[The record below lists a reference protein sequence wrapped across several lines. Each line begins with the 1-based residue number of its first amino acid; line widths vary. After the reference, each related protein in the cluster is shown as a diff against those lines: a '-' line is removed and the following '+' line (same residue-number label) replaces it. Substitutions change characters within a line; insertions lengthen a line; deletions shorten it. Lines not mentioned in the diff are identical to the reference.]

1 MASSVEIRVV
11 KWPESA
17 KIVDPFY
24 ASQGASHEAREADLF
39 FVASRG
45 DEVLGAVRYCEEYGT
60 SMLRSMMIAES
71 DRRSGVGRLLLQ
83 AFENHLKSL
92 GEPEAFCLPYS
103 HLVGFYGL
111 IGFEL
116 IVDESLAPLFLQ
128 KRLLEYRAKH
138 IDSGQKFV
146 CMRR

>member
-1 MASSVEIRVV
+1 MASSVEIRAV

-45 DEVLGAVRYCEEYGT
+45 DEILGTVRYCEEFGT
-60 SMLRSMMIAES
+60 AMLRSMMIAES
-71 DRRSGVGRLLLQ
+71 DRRAGVGRMLLQ
-83 AFENHLKSL
+83 AFENHLKAL

-116 IVDESLAPLFLQ
+116 IVDESLAPPFLQ
-128 KRLLEYRAKH
+128 ERLADYRAKYTAF
-138 IDSGQKFV
+138 GKKYV